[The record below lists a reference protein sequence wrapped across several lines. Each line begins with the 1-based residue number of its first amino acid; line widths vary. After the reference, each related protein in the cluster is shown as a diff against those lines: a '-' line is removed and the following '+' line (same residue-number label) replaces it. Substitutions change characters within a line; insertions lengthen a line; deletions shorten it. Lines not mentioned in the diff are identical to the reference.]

1 MSSSIPVES
10 ASPVQPGGGP
20 DVAAAKPAGTVH
32 IVGAGP
38 GPADLLTLRAL
49 DRIHRAEVVIHDR
62 LIGGDVLAL
71 VPSQAE
77 QICVGKA
84 GAEHLVEQD
93 DIHRLLVEHASRGR
107 RVVRLKGGDPFIF
120 GRGGEEVQALQAAR
134 LTFEIV
140 PGVSASNGC
149 GAAAG
154 IPLTHRELAHSC
166 TFLSGHLAAEGNVET
181 SGHFDWTA
189 LARPN
194 QTRVFYM
201 GVAHIGAI
209 ARTLIAHGLP
219 PETPAAVVQDG
230 TRPTQQVWA
239 MGLSS
244 LVEHAP
250 APGPRPG
257 LLIIGETVALSPHFQ
272 GGHASSPETVPG
284 PRCFNAAERD
294 AFYEVLA
301 ARRDMRHFR
310 SDAVVDERVLER
322 ILQAAHRAPSV
333 GLMQPWR
340 FLRVLDPRLRTSI
353 ADIVERERLAT
364 SQALGDRSQ
373 DFLRL
378 KVEGVR
384 DCAEL
389 LVVAL
394 PPDDGTIF
402 GRRTMPRE
410 MALCSV
416 GCAVEN
422 LWLAAR
428 AENLGLG
435 WVSMFEPAAL
445 ANLLEFPEGA
455 LPVGILCI
463 GPVVD
468 FYPAPLLELDQW
480 RQGRP
485 LDEMVSTDR
494 WCAADALPSARGRG
508 GATVQ

>member
-1 MSSSIPVES
+1 MLE
-10 ASPVQPGGGP
+10 PGGGP
-20 DVAAAKPAGTVH
+20 NVAAAKPAGTVH

-62 LIGGDVLAL
+62 LIGADVLAL
-71 VPSQAE
+71 VPAQAE
-77 QICVGKA
+77 RICVGKA
-84 GAEHLVEQD
+84 RGEHLVEQI

-120 GRGGEEVQALQAAR
+120 GRGGEEVQALQAAN

-149 GAAAG
+149 AATAG

-166 TFLSGHLAAEGNVET
+166 TFLSGHLAEGNVET
-181 SGHFDWTA
+181 SRHFDWTA

-209 ARTLIAHGLP
+209 ARMLVAHGLP
-219 PETPAAVVQDG
+219 SETPAAVVQDG

-250 APGPRPG
+250 AYGPRPG

-272 GGHASSPETVPG
+272 RGKASASEGVPA
-284 PRCFNAAERD
+284 PRHFNAAERD

-310 SDAVVDERVLER
+310 RAARVDERVLQR

-340 FLRVLDPRLRTSI
+340 FLRVLDPKLRASI
-353 ADIVERERLAT
+353 SELVERERRAT
-364 SQALGDRSQ
+364 SHALGDRSEE
-373 DFLRL
+373 FLRL

-389 LVVAL
+389 LVVAVA
-394 PPDDGTIF
+394 PDDGTIF

-435 WVSMFEPAAL
+435 WVSMFEPRAL

-455 LPVGILCI
+455 LPVGILCV
-463 GPVVD
+463 GPVSG
-468 FYPAPLLELDQW
+468 FYPAPMLEMEQW
-480 RQGRP
+480 RHGRALNAMVYTNRWGQSDAPAATSSGGRAP
-485 LDEMVSTDR
+485 L
-494 WCAADALPSARGRG
+494 
-508 GATVQ
+508 

>member
-1 MSSSIPVES
+1 MSPYMAVG
-10 ASPVQPGGGP
+10 AAPAVGPGGGP
-20 DVAAAKPAGTVH
+20 DLAAAKPAGTVH

-49 DRIHRAEVVIHDR
+49 DRIQRADVVLHDR
-62 LIGGDVLAL
+62 LIGADVLAL
-71 VPSQAE
+71 VPAQAE
-77 QICVGKA
+77 RICVGKA
-84 GAEHLVEQD
+84 RGEHLVEQHE
-93 DIHRLLVEHASRGR
+93 IHRLLVEHAGRGR

-120 GRGGEEVQALQAAR
+120 GRGGEEVQALQAAG
-134 LTFEIV
+134 LSFEVV
-140 PGVSASNGC
+140 PGVSAANGC
-149 GAAAG
+149 AATAG

-166 TFLSGHLAAEGNVET
+166 TFLSGHLAQGDVEI
-181 SGHFDWTA
+181 SGHFDWAA
-189 LARPN
+189 LARPH

-209 ARTLIAHGLP
+209 ARLLVAHGLP

-230 TRPTQQVWA
+230 TRPTQRVWA
-239 MGLSS
+239 MGLST

-250 APGPRPG
+250 AYGPRPG

-272 GGHASSPETVPG
+272 GGQASSPVSVSG
-284 PRCFNAAERD
+284 PRYFNAAERD
-294 AFYEVLA
+294 AFYQVLA

-310 SDAVVDERVLER
+310 RDAQVDERVLQR
-322 ILQAAHRAPSV
+322 ILQAAHSAPSV

-340 FLRVLDPRLRTSI
+340 FLRVRDPRLRAGI

-364 SQALGDRSQ
+364 SQALEDRSQ
-373 DFLRL
+373 EFLRL

-445 ANLLEFPEGA
+445 AELLECPEGA
-455 LPVGILCI
+455 VPVGILCI
-463 GPVVD
+463 GPVAD
-468 FYPAPLLELDQW
+468 FYPAPMLELEQW
-480 RQGRP
+480 RHGRP
-485 LDEMVSTDR
+485 LAEMVATDR
-494 WCAADALPSARGRG
+494 WGGAGALPGAGSRG
-508 GATVQ
+508 

>member
-1 MSSSIPVES
+1 MLQRSM
-10 ASPVQPGGGP
+10 QG
-20 DVAAAKPAGTVH
+20 DAAPARAAGMVH

-49 DRIHRAEVVIHDR
+49 DRIQHAEVVIHDR
-62 LIGGDVLAL
+62 LIGADVLAL
-71 VPSQAE
+71 VPAQAE
-77 QICVGKA
+77 RICVGKA
-84 GAEHLVEQD
+84 RGQHLVAQI

-107 RVVRLKGGDPFIF
+107 RVVRLKGGDPLIF
-120 GRGGEEVQALQAAR
+120 GRGGEEVQALQAAN

-149 GAAAG
+149 AATAG
-154 IPLTHRELAHSC
+154 IALTHRELAHSC
-166 TFLSGHLAAEGNVET
+166 TFLSGHLAEGDVQSSE
-181 SGHFDWTA
+181 HFDWTA

-201 GVAHIGAI
+201 GVSHIGAI
-209 ARTLIAHGLP
+209 ARMLVAHGLP
-219 PETPAAVVQDG
+219 PDTPAAVVQDG
-230 TRPTQQVWA
+230 TQPTQQVWA
-239 MGLSS
+239 MGLAS

-250 APGPRPG
+250 AYGPRPG
-257 LLIIGETVALSPHFQ
+257 LLIIGETVALSPHFHRSQ
-272 GGHASSPETVPG
+272 ASSPEKVPG
-284 PRCFNAAERD
+284 PRYFTAAERD
-294 AFYEVLA
+294 AFYDVLA

-310 SDAVVDERVLER
+310 RDARVDERVLQR

-340 FLRVLDPRLRTSI
+340 FLRVLDPKLRTSI
-353 ADIVERERLAT
+353 SKIVERERLAT
-364 SQALGDRSQ
+364 SHVLEARSQ
-373 DFLRL
+373 EFLRL

-394 PPDDGTIF
+394 APDDGTIF
-402 GRRTMPRE
+402 GRRTMPQE

-435 WVSMFEPAAL
+435 WVSMFEPRPL
-445 ANLLEFPEGA
+445 AELLQFPEGA
-455 LPVGILCI
+455 LPVGILCV
-463 GPVVD
+463 GPVMD
-468 FYPAPLLELDQW
+468 FYPAPMLEIEQW
-480 RQGRP
+480 RRGRP
-485 LDEMVSTDR
+485 LDKMVYTNK
-494 WCAADALPSARGRG
+494 WEQAGLQAATGSAG
-508 GATVQ
+508 GAPA

>member
-1 MSSSIPVES
+1 MSVG
-10 ASPVQPGGGP
+10 SPSTLQPGAGP
-20 DVAAAKPAGTVH
+20 NVAAAKPAGTVH

-49 DRIHRAEVVIHDR
+49 DRIQRADVVIHDR
-62 LIGGDVLAL
+62 LIGADVLAL
-71 VPSQAE
+71 VPAQAE
-77 QICVGKA
+77 RICVGKA
-84 GAEHLVEQD
+84 RGEHLVEQN

-134 LTFEIV
+134 LTFEVV

-149 GAAAG
+149 AATAG

-166 TFLSGHLAAEGNVET
+166 TFLSGHLAEGNVET
-181 SGHFDWTA
+181 SGHYDWTA

-209 ARTLIAHGLP
+209 ARMLVAHGLP

-250 APGPRPG
+250 AYGPRPG

-272 GGHASSPETVPG
+272 GGRASSPESAPG
-284 PRCFNAAERD
+284 PRYFSAAERD

-310 SDAVVDERVLER
+310 RDARVDERVLQR

-340 FLRVLDPRLRTSI
+340 FLRILDPRLRTSI

-364 SQALGDRSQ
+364 SQALADRSQ
-373 DFLRL
+373 EFLRL

-402 GRRTMPRE
+402 GRRTMPGE

-435 WVSMFEPAAL
+435 WVSMFEPTAL
-445 ANLLEFPEGA
+445 ANLLECPEGA
-455 LPVGILCI
+455 LPVAILCI

-468 FYPAPLLELDQW
+468 FYPAPMLEMEQW
-480 RQGRP
+480 RHGRP
-485 LDEMVSTDR
+485 LNEMVSTDR
-494 WCAADALPSARGRG
+494 WREADALPGARGRG
-508 GATVQ
+508 GAAVQ